1 MKMAY
6 LCLLIFLILLCC
18 SSILVSSQ
26 DSCASNL
33 AELQQ
38 PIPFDTK
45 SLLCSP
51 VWADHN
57 FILRYAKVSTD
68 VWGFIL
74 SFPTNIRTYAAIG
87 FSKDGKMIGSTAIVG
102 WMPSS
107 SEGGMKMYSLDR
119 KSTKKVIPDKGELY
133 MMNASIVP
141 ASTSLGYMIFQLKAT
156 QLTTKL
162 LFAIGPNGV
171 FPNYPNYAL
180 SKHSDQISLVIDY
193 SKGTIR
199 EISNLKLKRSHGI
212 RKISNLKLRRS
223 HGIINIAAWSI
234 LMIIG
239 SIIARYF
246 KQWDPIWFYIFGFL
260 AGIVGIFCGIV
271 LSKKLDSNVTH
282 HKNIAIL
289 IVVLGC
295 LQVLAIKL
303 RPGKDSRIRGE
314 GSKWF
319 LAYGVSIAIL
329 VIFAFILE
337 IRKWIIV
344 RKETNSTKIPSFPQ
358 SNVDSSILVTSQDS
372 CASNLVELQ
381 QPIPFDTKSLLCSPV
396 WADHNFILR
405 YAKASSDVWSFI
417 FSFPINIKAYAAIG
431 FSKDGNMVGSTAI
444 VGWMPSPGA
453 GVPASTSLGYMI
465 FQLKATQLTT
475 KLLFAIGPNGVFPD
489 YPDYALSK
497 HSGQISL
504 VIDYSKG
511 TIREIS
517 NLKLRRSHGIINIA
531 AWSILMIIGSII
543 ARYFKQWDPI
553 WFYLHASIQIF
564 GFLAGIV
571 GIFCGLVLS
580 KKLESNVTHHKNIAI
595 LIVVLG
601 CLQVLAIKLRPGK
614 DSRIRKYWNWYH
626 HNIGRIL
633 ICFAVANTFYGL
645 HLGGEGSKWFL
656 AYGVSI
662 AILVIFAFILEI
674 RKWIIVRKETNS
686 TKIPSFP
693 QSNVELAY

>member
-18 SSILVSSQ
+18 SSILVS
-26 DSCASNL
+26 
-33 AELQQ
+33 
-38 PIPFDTK
+38 
-45 SLLCSP
+45 
-51 VWADHN
+51 
-57 FILRYAKVSTD
+57 
-68 VWGFIL
+68 
-74 SFPTNIRTYAAIG
+74 
-87 FSKDGKMIGSTAIVG
+87 
-102 WMPSS
+102 
-107 SEGGMKMYSLDR
+107 
-119 KSTKKVIPDKGELY
+119 
-133 MMNASIVP
+133 
-141 ASTSLGYMIFQLKAT
+141 
-156 QLTTKL
+156 
-162 LFAIGPNGV
+162 
-171 FPNYPNYAL
+171 
-180 SKHSDQISLVIDY
+180 
-193 SKGTIR
+193 
-199 EISNLKLKRSHGI
+199 
-212 RKISNLKLRRS
+212 
-223 HGIINIAAWSI
+223 
-234 LMIIG
+234 
-239 SIIARYF
+239 
-246 KQWDPIWFYIFGFL
+246 
-260 AGIVGIFCGIV
+260 
-271 LSKKLDSNVTH
+271 
-282 HKNIAIL
+282 
-289 IVVLGC
+289 
-295 LQVLAIKL
+295 
-303 RPGKDSRIRGE
+303 
-314 GSKWF
+314 
-319 LAYGVSIAIL
+319 
-329 VIFAFILE
+329 
-337 IRKWIIV
+337 
-344 RKETNSTKIPSFPQ
+344 
-358 SNVDSSILVTSQDS
+358 SQDS

-405 YAKASSDVWSFI
+405 YAQASSDVWSFI

-453 GVPASTSLGYMI
+453 GGMKMYSLDGKSKEEVIHDKGELYMMNASIVPASTSLGYMI

-475 KLLFAIGPNGVFPD
+475 KLLFAIGPNDVFPN

-580 KKLESNVTHHKNIAI
+580 KKLDSNVTHHKNIAI
-595 LIVVLG
+595 LIIVLG